1 MCYGTET
8 VHTPLSPKHTPFPF
22 LLTPPQQGAMFAL
35 RTLGVFVAVASA
47 STAAAGTTPEP
58 EPTATQKATATQ
70 KVNPWTKV
78 GPSNI
83 GDDIHQVNAVRMP
96 PHPVE
101 LLQ

>member
-1 MCYGTET
+1 
-8 VHTPLSPKHTPFPF
+8 
-22 LLTPPQQGAMFAL
+22 MFAL

-58 EPTATQKATATQ
+58 TPTATQKADP
-70 KVNPWTKV
+70 KPNPWTKV